1 MCNALSPEK
10 AVIWSILHGE
20 PTDPVS
26 CDTFRYAP
34 YRLWFEA
41 VAALHTRG
49 HVLNFENIQNELSRN
64 AVSMS
69 PRDARALK
77 RMLKNVP
84 PPRIRDNAQAFI
96 RALSDIQTGA
106 TVQLHRFIN

>member
-26 CDTFRYAP
+26 CDTFRYTP
-34 YRLWFEA
+34 YRLWFDA
-41 VAALHTRG
+41 VTALQAQG
-49 HVLNFENIQNELSRN
+49 QNLNFENIQNELNRN
-64 AVSMS
+64 AVSLTS
-69 PRDARALK
+69 KDARALK
-77 RMLKNVP
+77 RMLKNAP

-96 RALSDIQTGA
+96 RALADIQGGA
-106 TVQLHRFIN
+106 PVELHRFIN